1 MILIRIRIRIMIK
14 IRKIKI
20 RNLLIRI
27 WSIKEIKVLLMI
39 SILKMRRKILVWIKL
54 NRILRKNW
62 LIRQMV
68 VINKRMKI
76 FLKLS
81 EEYNYPKRVRNK
93 N

>member
-1 MILIRIRIRIMIK
+1 MIK